1 LSAIFVDTS
10 ALAKRYVDEA
20 GSAWVKTV
28 TPPASGNVV
37 IISNVTTVELSS
49 LLARRVR
56 EGTLTRSSAARL
68 RNIFLWH
75 VEREYLVVALDN
87 DVQGRARTL
96 VDRHPLRALDAI
108 QLAGAQRVEAMF
120 GGPIIFISSD
130 RNLLAAANAEG
141 FTTDDPL
148 AHP

>member
-1 LSAIFVDTS
+1 MSALFVDTS
-10 ALAKRYVDEA
+10 ALAKRYVNEV

-56 EGTLTRSSAARL
+56 EGTLTRRIAVRL
-68 RNIFLWH
+68 RNIFLWQ
-75 VEREYLVVALDN
+75 VEREYVVVAFDN

-108 QLAGAQRVEAMF
+108 QLAAAQRVEAMF
-120 GGPIIFISSD
+120 GAPILFTSSD

-141 FTTDDPL
+141 FTTDNPL
-148 AHP
+148 SHP